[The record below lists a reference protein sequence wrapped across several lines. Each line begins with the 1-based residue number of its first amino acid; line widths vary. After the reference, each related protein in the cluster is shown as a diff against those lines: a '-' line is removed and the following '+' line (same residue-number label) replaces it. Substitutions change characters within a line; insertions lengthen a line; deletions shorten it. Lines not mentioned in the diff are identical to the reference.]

1 MKNLGR
7 TYAAAAALMIA
18 ALGVAPPAS
27 AHRFRDA
34 LRQMANEASVEQ
46 NGRGNGAATAQNGAA
61 NGSAIEQNGDD
72 HTATVR
78 QNGDANDAAI
88 RQFGRNNT
96 GAITQNGSGNDAC
109 LLQIGRNV
117 NGEIV
122 QNGDN
127 QSTGVLQT
135 KRGSLLIPVELC
147 QSYDRHHAV
156 GLIRHVALRSILGAR
171 R

>member
-1 MKNLGR
+1 MNKVR
-7 TYAAAAALMIA
+7 KTSAVATALMIVT
-18 ALGVAPPAS
+18 LSVAPPAS
-27 AHRFRDA
+27 AHRFRDV
-34 LRQMANEASVEQ
+34 LRQMANEASVQQ

-61 NGSAIEQNGDD
+61 NGSAIEQSGDN
-72 HTATVR
+72 HTAIVR

-88 RQFGRNNT
+88 RQFGRNNS
-96 GAITQNGSGNDAC
+96 GAISQNGSGNDAC

-127 QSTGVLQT
+127 QSVGLLQT
-135 KRGSLLIPVELC
+135 KRGSLPIPVELC
-147 QSYDRHHAV
+147 QSYDRGHAV
-156 GLIRHVALRSILGAR
+156 GLVRHVALRSIFGAR